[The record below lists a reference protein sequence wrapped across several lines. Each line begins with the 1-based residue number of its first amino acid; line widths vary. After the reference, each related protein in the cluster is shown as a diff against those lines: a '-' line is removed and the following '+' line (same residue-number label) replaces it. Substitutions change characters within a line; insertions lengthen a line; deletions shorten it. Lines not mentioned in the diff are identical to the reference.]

1 MESFLII
8 PICFMLN
15 SKAIHKI
22 FVVPA
27 IMAFAPLF
35 YHIAGAVKPFDAT
48 PVWRHT
54 LFIGINVIC
63 IYGLLKRPNWFVW
76 FFGILT
82 LQQLYSHGSHFIN
95 LQQEDKVNLIDAAV
109 LLLMPLV
116 FILLLIDKKRNTDL
130 YDS

>member
-1 MESFLII
+1 MGSFLITLI
-8 PICFMLN
+8 YLMSD
-15 SKAIHKI
+15 SKTRHKI
-22 FVVPA
+22 FIVFA
-27 IMAFAPLF
+27 ILFFAPLC
-35 YHIAGAVKPFDAT
+35 YHMAGAIKPFDAT

-95 LQQEDKVNLIDAAV
+95 LVRENKVNLIDAAV
-109 LLLMPLV
+109 LLLMPVV
-116 FILLLIDKKRNTDL
+116 FILLLKDRKTER
-130 YDS
+130 